1 MPRDCA
7 SPSQEFMRSPEV
19 LTVWR
24 KREERSGPSS
34 ERRPDSAALRDRSTL
49 AWFPSFCGET
59 CGARTR
65 AGRVETLLD
74 TSGRNSKAGVD
85 TARTSAYA
93 TKLAS
98 VAYGNSKSGL

>member
-65 AGRVETLLD
+65 AGRVD
-74 TSGRNSKAGVD
+74 TCFAITSRGVEKSLD
-85 TARTSAYA
+85 TARTSACA

-98 VAYGNSKSGL
+98 VAYG